1 MSSICRTKERQPWA
15 LEDPLDITLKRKGR
29 GADDSGAVLTT
40 DRLKP

>member
-1 MSSICRTKERQPWA
+1 MSSIWRTNERHA
-15 LEDPLDITLKRKGR
+15 CAFEAPLDITLKRNGR